1 MTTVIAHQKIE
12 IRSEK
17 KRAPFYGA
25 IKSENEL
32 YFQIAS
38 LFREATKGRRQL
50 SAQMVEQMLKAKDI
64 DRPVNNV
71 CLQSISTLVKP
82 Y

>member
-1 MTTVIAHQKIE
+1 MTKVIAYEKDE

-38 LFREATKGRRQL
+38 LYREATKGRRQL
-50 SAQMVEQMLKAKDI
+50 SEQMLEQMLKAKEAGRSVKSLSATHI
-64 DRPVNNV
+64 DTR
-71 CLQSISTLVKP
+71 VKN
-82 Y
+82 

>member
-1 MTTVIAHQKIE
+1 MTKVIAYQKDKR
-12 IRSEK
+12 RSEK

-38 LFREATKGRRQL
+38 LYREATKGRRQL
-50 SAQMVEQMLKAKDI
+50 SGQMFEQMLKAKEA
-64 DRPVNNV
+64 DRSVK
-71 CLQSISTLVKP
+71 SMSTTHLDTRVKN
-82 Y
+82 

>member
-1 MTTVIAHQKIE
+1 MTKVIAYKKAE
-12 IRSEK
+12 SRSEK

-25 IKSENEL
+25 IKSENEI

-50 SAQMVEQMLKAKDI
+50 SGQMLEQMLKAKQA
-64 DRPVNNV
+64 NSFGNA
-71 CLQSISTLVKP
+71 SAFNP

>member
-1 MTTVIAHQKIE
+1 MTKVIAYQKAKS
-12 IRSEK
+12 RSEK
-17 KRAPFYGA
+17 KQAPFYGA
-25 IKSENEL
+25 IKSENEF

-50 SAQMVEQMLKAKDI
+50 SGQMLEQMLKAKPE
-64 DRPVNNV
+64 DRSA
-71 CLQSISTLVKP
+71 QKSAYTP